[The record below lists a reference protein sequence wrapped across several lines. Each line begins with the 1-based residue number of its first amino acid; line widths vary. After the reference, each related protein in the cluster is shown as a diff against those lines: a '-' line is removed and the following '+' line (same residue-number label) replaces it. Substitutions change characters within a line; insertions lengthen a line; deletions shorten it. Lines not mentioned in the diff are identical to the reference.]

1 MTVRLPNEAERAL
14 YRDVVAQGG
23 MVLLREAMEQDPDAA
38 LGLIGLGL
46 LLHHDH
52 GEMLTAAHPGSFGAR
67 LSAELRNSATGK
79 LRAAEHAAAQL
90 EDLAQ
95 AYDAAARRGRSARP
109 LQLVA
114 GPQISHHI
122 ARIESEMREETL
134 AAQPGGAR
142 PIHDMRQTRA
152 RSLGFLASGI
162 ELRSIYQPGALL
174 DPPTVS
180 YAAELTAAGERFR
193 VLDEPFRRMVIFD
206 RRAAVVSAA
215 PDDRQAVLVEDPA
228 VLTTLVALFE
238 RDWARAERVDWQ
250 ALAGRPRESGV
261 PSELTD
267 LLAAGLTQR
276 AIASR
281 LGLSERTVA
290 GHIARLREFY
300 DAETLFQL
308 GWQLRGVSGRPT
320 VPPG

>member
-1 MTVRLPNEAERAL
+1 V
-14 YRDVVAQGG
+14 Q
-23 MVLLREAMEQDPDAA
+23 QDPDAA

-46 LLHHDH
+46 LLHHDY
-52 GEMLTAAHPGSFGAR
+52 GEMLTAAHPGSLGAR
-67 LSAELRNSATGK
+67 LSSELRSSATGK
-79 LRAAEHAAAQL
+79 LLEAERASAGL
-90 EDLAQ
+90 DDLAQ

-109 LQLVA
+109 LRLETGQ
-114 GPQISHHI
+114 QIAHYI
-122 ARIESEMREETL
+122 ARVESEMREETL

-142 PIHDMRQTRA
+142 PIPDMQQTRV

-162 ELRSIYQPGALL
+162 ELRSIYQPGAVA
-174 DPPTVS
+174 DPPTVA
-180 YAAELTAAGERFR
+180 YAAELAAAGERFR

-228 VLTTLVALFE
+228 VLAVLVGLFE

-261 PSELTD
+261 PPELTD

-308 GWQLRGVSGRPT
+308 GWQLRGASGRPT
-320 VPPG
+320 APAE